1 MRLQVFTQDPSL
13 PPAFREFV
21 EERVS
26 DSLRHQLDRLTHVEV
41 HVKDVNGQKNGVDKS
56 CVVEARPRGM
66 DPVVASA
73 EAAHAKDAV
82 TDACHKLERAL
93 RNRFDKRDNGR

>member
-21 EERVS
+21 EAKVN
-26 DSLRHQLDRLTHVEV
+26 DALRHQLDRLTHVEV
-41 HVKDVNGQKNGVDKS
+41 HVRDVNGQKNGIDKS

-66 DPVVASA
+66 DPIAASA
-73 EAAHAKDAV
+73 EAAQAKDAV
-82 TDACHKLERAL
+82 IEACHKLERAL
-93 RNRFDKRDNGR
+93 KHRFEKREAR